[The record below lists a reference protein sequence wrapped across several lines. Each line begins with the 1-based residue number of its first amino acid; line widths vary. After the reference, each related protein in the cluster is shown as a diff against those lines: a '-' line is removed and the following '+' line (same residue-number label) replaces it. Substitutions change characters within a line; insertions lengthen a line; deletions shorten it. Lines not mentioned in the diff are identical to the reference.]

1 MQEYINLQD
10 QNFSFFGQSSKL
22 IGEFNLSGPT
32 HISGHVQGT
41 IHMQDESELSI
52 THTGL
57 VEGIIDCDNLD
68 IYGKFTGEVQARGK
82 VKIYPTA
89 QVEGSIKSKS
99 LIVYPGAR
107 ANIQGDTLE

>member
-10 QNFSFFGQSSKL
+10 QNFSFFGQSTKL
-22 IGEFNLSGPT
+22 IGEFQLAGPT
-32 HISGHVQGT
+32 HISGKIQGS
-41 IHMQDESELSI
+41 IQMQDESELCI

-57 VEGIIDCDNLD
+57 IEGIIECFNLD
-68 IYGKFTGEVQARGK
+68 IYGKFIGEINAKGK

-89 QVEGSIKSKS
+89 MVEGTIKSKS

-107 ANIQGDTLE
+107 ANIQGDTLD